1 MDKNVPEIT
10 LNDGLIMPNIG
21 FGTYTIKGARGV
33 NAIENAIAAG
43 YRLIDTA
50 YNYENEATVG
60 QAIKRSSVPREKL
73 VVTSKLPGRYHLYDD
88 AVTAIRESLYR
99 AGLDY
104 YDLYLIHWPNP
115 KQDQY
120 IEAWQ
125 ALIDAQ
131 KFGLIRSIGVS
142 NFLPEHLKRL
152 EKETDVLPSIN
163 QIELHPYFTQEKQ
176 LAWNKEQGIQTQSW
190 SPLGRANDILQNKAI
205 KEIADTHKK
214 SISQT
219 ILRWHIQLGSIP
231 IPKSS
236 SFKHQ
241 LDNLSIFDFVLTD
254 EEMTLISALNK
265 PDGRN
270 KNQDPAEYEEF

>member
-10 LNDGLIMPNIG
+10 LNDGLIVPNIG

-33 NAIENAIAAG
+33 NAIEDAIAAG

-88 AVTAIRESLYR
+88 AVTAIQESLYR

-152 EKETDVLPSIN
+152 EKETGVLPSIN

-205 KEIADTHKK
+205 KEIADTHQK

>member
-88 AVTAIRESLYR
+88 AVTAIQESLYR

>member
-33 NAIENAIAAG
+33 NAIENTIAAG

-88 AVTAIRESLYR
+88 AVTAIQESLYR